1 MLEWMGRGGEH
12 VINFKIWDI
21 KPILLFQKNDF
32 FWNAL
37 LKFLIEN
44 KAYHVTA
51 NLEYI

>member
-1 MLEWMGRGGEH
+1 MLDGWEGGGEY
-12 VINFKIWDI
+12 VINFKICDV

-37 LKFLIEN
+37 LTFLIEN

-51 NLEYI
+51 NL